1 MEQKIQADKNELE
14 MNNRATEMIIEQDR
28 QFVEQEKQRKNERA
42 KLLLEVTAKNKEV
55 RKEFL
60 SDKIT
65 RYLLVLVNAK
75 QMGI

>member
-1 MEQKIQADKNELE
+1 MEQKIQADKNEIE
-14 MNNRATEMIIEQDR
+14 MNNRATEMVIEQDR
-28 QFVEQEKQRKNERA
+28 QFFEQEKQRKNERA

-65 RYLLVLVNAK
+65 RYFLVLVNAK